1 MKYKNL
7 NNIFYLEDL
16 FDIWTT
22 EQAKEKEYK
31 NDKVDIKSFSRDGFV
46 DVKIWTSP
54 ILDGKRVLYIA
65 REANAIG
72 QRFVDDGRFY
82 LKDEESSRKKRI
94 FQRIIAMQNIIKAR
108 LDGNIK
114 NEYTYSDFNEIKK
127 QIAFMNINKR
137 GGSSSTDFK
146 ELNKYAEKYNEFIK
160 REIEIINPDYII
172 CCGSYWQIIDHVYDY
187 FKSKKEWEN
196 RKKSEP
202 DIDMYYKL
210 DINGK
215 IVPAINVYH
224 PAAIKRNQE
233 YVDLIN
239 NVFDKL

>member
-1 MKYKNL
+1 MYEVMSKKLLVINILDILNKYSDAEHRLKQKDF
-7 NNIFYLEDL
+7 I
-16 FDIWTT
+16 DIPR
-22 EQAKEKEYK
+22 KEYGMEVDRK
-31 NDKVDIKSFSRDGFV
+31 AVRRNLSYLLECGYDK
-46 DVKIWTSP
+46 
-54 ILDGKRVLYIA
+54 A
-65 REANAIG
+65 
-72 QRFVDDGRFY
+72 
-82 LKDEESSRKKRI
+82 EESSRKKKI
-94 FQRIIAMQNIIKAR
+94 FQRIIAIQNIIKAR

-146 ELNKYAEKYNEFIK
+146 ELNKYAEKYKEFIK

-187 FKSKKEWEN
+187 FKSKKEWGN

-210 DINGK
+210 NIKGK
-215 IVPAINVYH
+215 IVPAFNVFH
-224 PAAIKRNQE
+224 PSAIKRNQE
-233 YVDLIN
+233 YEDLIN
-239 NVFDKL
+239 NIFDKL

>member
-1 MKYKNL
+1 MYEVMSKKLLVINILDILNKYSDAEHRLKQKDF
-7 NNIFYLEDL
+7 I
-16 FDIWTT
+16 DIPR
-22 EQAKEKEYK
+22 KEYGME
-31 NDKVDIKSFSRDGFV
+31 VDRKAVRRNLS
-46 DVKIWTSP
+46 
-54 ILDGKRVLYIA
+54 
-65 REANAIG
+65 
-72 QRFVDDGRFY
+72 Y
-82 LKDEESSRKKRI
+82 LLESGYDKDEESSRKKKI
-94 FQRIIAMQNIIKAR
+94 FQRIIAIQNIIKAR

-146 ELNKYAEKYNEFIK
+146 ELNKYAEKYKEFIK

-187 FKSKKEWEN
+187 FKSKKEWGN

-210 DINGK
+210 NIKGK
-215 IVPAINVYH
+215 IVPAFNVFH
-224 PAAIKRNQE
+224 PSAIKRNQE
-233 YVDLIN
+233 YEDLIN
-239 NVFDKL
+239 NIFDKL

>member
-1 MKYKNL
+1 MYEVMSKKLLVINILDILNKYSDAEHRLKQKDF
-7 NNIFYLEDL
+7 I
-16 FDIWTT
+16 DILR
-22 EQAKEKEYK
+22 KEYGME
-31 NDKVDIKSFSRDGFV
+31 VDRKAVRRNLS
-46 DVKIWTSP
+46 
-54 ILDGKRVLYIA
+54 
-65 REANAIG
+65 
-72 QRFVDDGRFY
+72 Y
-82 LKDEESSRKKRI
+82 LLECGYDKDEESSRKKKI
-94 FQRIIAMQNIIKAR
+94 FQRIIAIQNIIKAR

-187 FKSKKEWEN
+187 FKSKKEWGN

-210 DINGK
+210 NIKGK
-215 IVPAINVYH
+215 IVPAFNVFH
-224 PAAIKRNQE
+224 PSAIKRNQE
-233 YVDLIN
+233 YEDLIN
-239 NVFDKL
+239 NIFDKL

>member
-1 MKYKNL
+1 MYEVMSKKLLVINILDILNKYSDAEHRLKQKDF
-7 NNIFYLEDL
+7 I
-16 FDIWTT
+16 DIPR
-22 EQAKEKEYK
+22 KEYGME
-31 NDKVDIKSFSRDGFV
+31 VDRKAVRRNLS
-46 DVKIWTSP
+46 
-54 ILDGKRVLYIA
+54 
-65 REANAIG
+65 
-72 QRFVDDGRFY
+72 Y
-82 LKDEESSRKKRI
+82 LLECGYDKDEESFRKKKI
-94 FQRIIAMQNIIKAR
+94 FQRIIAIQNIIKAR

-146 ELNKYAEKYNEFIK
+146 ELNKYAEKYKEFIK

-187 FKSKKEWEN
+187 FKSKKEWGN

-210 DINGK
+210 NIKGK
-215 IVPAINVYH
+215 IVPAFNVFH
-224 PAAIKRNQE
+224 PSAIKRNQE
-233 YVDLIN
+233 YEDLIN
-239 NVFDKL
+239 NIFDKL

>member
-1 MKYKNL
+1 MYEVMSKKLLVINILDILNKYSDAEHRLKQKDF
-7 NNIFYLEDL
+7 I
-16 FDIWTT
+16 DIPR
-22 EQAKEKEYK
+22 KEYGMEVDRK
-31 NDKVDIKSFSRDGFV
+31 AVRRNLSYLLECGYDKD
-46 DVKIWTSP
+46 
-54 ILDGKRVLYIA
+54 A
-65 REANAIG
+65 
-72 QRFVDDGRFY
+72 
-82 LKDEESSRKKRI
+82 ESSRKKKI
-94 FQRIIAMQNIIKAR
+94 FQRIIAIQNIIKAR

-146 ELNKYAEKYNEFIK
+146 ELNKYAEKYKEFIK

-187 FKSKKEWEN
+187 FKSKKEWGN

-210 DINGK
+210 NIKGK
-215 IVPAINVYH
+215 IVPAFNVFH
-224 PAAIKRNQE
+224 PSAIKRNQE
-233 YVDLIN
+233 YEDLIN
-239 NVFDKL
+239 NIFDKL